1 MPLDFEIHP
10 DITQAWTPPTHFYT
24 SQALFEESLERIF
37 ARSWQFVGDLSLAQI
52 PGQASPH
59 TLLEGSL
66 NEPILFTRD
75 RNDTIHCLSN
85 VCTHRGNI
93 LVEGQTVDN
102 SLRCRY
108 HGRRFD
114 LDGCFKSM
122 PEFEGVKDFPSP
134 CDNLSRVPFA
144 VWDPFLFASI
154 APAHPFANTFDAIRN
169 RIDFLP
175 LREAVLRPEW
185 ARDYMVQAH
194 WALYVDNYLEGFHI
208 PYIHAGLNATLDYG
222 DYRVELLPG
231 ATLQLGTSKSEEGC
245 FDIPAGHPDHGTNIA
260 AYYYWIF
267 PNTMVNVYPWGISIN
282 VVRPLAPNLTKVSF
296 LPYVWDETKR
306 GSGAGADLDRVE
318 REDEAV
324 VNLVQKGMRS
334 RFYSRGRYSPAREDG
349 THHFH
354 RLISDY
360 FRSE

>member
-1 MPLDFEIHP
+1 MKLPPFEKDLSLASTLP
-10 DITQAWTPPTHFYT
+10 ASLYVEPEVL
-24 SQALFEESLERIF
+24 ALERDRIF
-37 ARSWQFVGDLSLAQI
+37 ARTWQPVGNLVDLAEPGAFVTADVAGEPVVVTRTLEGDLRA
-52 PGQASPH
+52 
-59 TLLEGSL
+59 
-66 NEPILFTRD
+66 FY
-75 RNDTIHCLSN
+75 N
-85 VCTHRGNI
+85 VCRHRAGP
-93 LVEGQTVDN
+93 LAEGKGRRKLLT
-102 SLRCRY
+102 CRY
-108 HGRRFD
+108 HGWTYA
-114 LDGCFKSM
+114 LDGKLLKT
-122 PEFEGVKDFPSP
+122 PEFEGVKNFDPACSGLVPVRVETFGPWVFV
-134 CDNLSRVPFA
+134 NLDAHAEPLARVLGEIVDETAPFDLTA
-144 VWDPFLFASI
+144 F
-154 APAHPFANTFDAIRN
+154 
-169 RIDFLP
+169 
-175 LREAVLRPEW
+175 RPV
-185 ARDYMVQAH
+185 ARRDYDIACNWKV
-194 WALYVDNYLEGFHI
+194 YVDNYLEGFHI

-231 ATLQLGTSKSEEGC
+231 ATLQLGTSKSKEGC

-334 RFYSRGRYSPAREDG
+334 RFYARGRYSPAREDG

-360 FRSE
+360 FSSE